1 MKNFLAPILLLLSQ
15 SVAMR
20 NYNYLLKKQT
30 KLLQVGEVMQ
40 NIMHQWKQPLYVL
53 YTMTSGVLLK
63 HELGMANEDT
73 YKETLETINKNIKHL
88 ITTMDYFNDFINSEN
103 NKKSFSLTHCLKS
116 CITIIEP
123 LLKNNNITIHTHYKT
138 IKLVAVE
145 IELMQVFLNILNNSI
160 YILSQNEMQKEKNIF
175 VETSINE
182 GKVLIHIK
190 DNAGGIQLDNPN
202 IIFDQYYSSKESHIG
217 TGLGLYI
224 ARQIIKEKMDGD
236 IGVENVNYIHEN
248 RPFSGALFTIQ
259 LNQRNLK
266 KTVGEKNVKKH

>member
-1 MKNFLAPILLLLSQ
+1 MIAMK
-15 SVAMR
+15 

-63 HELGMANEDT
+63 HELGMANEET
-73 YKETLETINKNIKHL
+73 YKETLENINKNIKHL

-103 NKKSFSLTHCLKS
+103 NTKSFSLTHCLKS
-116 CITIIEP
+116 CLTIIDP
-123 LLKNNNITIHTHYKT
+123 LLKTNNITLHTHFKT

-160 YILSQNEMQKEKNIF
+160 YILNQNETQKEKNIF
-175 VETSINE
+175 IETLIID
-182 GKVLIHIK
+182 GKIIVHIK
-190 DNAGGIQLDNPN
+190 DNAGGIPLDNPN
-202 IIFDQYYSSKESHIG
+202 VIFDQYYSSKESHIG

-224 ARQIIKEKMDGD
+224 ARQIIKDKMNGD
-236 IGVENVNYIHEN
+236 IRVENVNYVHDNKE
-248 RPFSGALFTIQ
+248 FSGAQFTLH
-259 LNQRNLK
+259 LNK
-266 KTVGEKNVKKH
+266 KISKKL

>member
-1 MKNFLAPILLLLSQ
+1 MH
-15 SVAMR
+15 
-20 NYNYLLKKQT
+20 NYNYVLKKQT

-63 HELGMANEDT
+63 HELGIANEDT

-116 CITIIEP
+116 CVTIIEP
-123 LLKNNNITIHTHYKT
+123 LLKTNNITLHTQCKT
-138 IKLVAVE
+138 IKIVAVE

-160 YILSQNEMQKEKNIF
+160 YILNQNETQKEKNIF
-175 VETSINE
+175 VETSLSE

-190 DNAGGIQLDNPN
+190 DNAGGIKLDNPN
-202 IIFDQYYSSKESHIG
+202 IVFDQYFSSKEAHIG
-217 TGLGLYI
+217 TGLGLYM
-224 ARQIIKEKMDGD
+224 ARQIIKEKMEGD
-236 IGVENVNYIHEN
+236 IHVENVDYIHEN
-248 RPFSGALFTIQ
+248 KSFSGALFTIE
-259 LNQRNLK
+259 LNHKNHK
-266 KTVGEKNVKKH
+266 KILGEKNVKKH